1 MTKLLLLT
9 HGCWGE
15 ELIKSA
21 ELVVGEIREA
31 EAFALEPEDALS
43 DYMEKI
49 RVVIEKSKGQDILL
63 ISDLNGG
70 TTSNVAAVFSKTY
83 ENVHALCG
91 LGMEMLIAAEEL
103 REELSGK
110 KLAKEV
116 LSWGREKN
124 RDLEE

>member
-21 ELVVGEIREA
+21 ELVVGEIRDA
-31 EAFALEPEDALS
+31 EAFALEPEDALA

-49 RVVIEKSKGQDILL
+49 RAVIEKSKGQDILL

-70 TTSNVAAVFSKTY
+70 TTSNVAAVFSKTMKMY
-83 ENVHALCG
+83 MPSAVWEWKC
-91 LGMEMLIAAEEL
+91 
-103 REELSGK
+103 S
-110 KLAKEV
+110 
-116 LSWGREKN
+116 
-124 RDLEE
+124 

>member
-1 MTKLLLLT
+1 
-9 HGCWGE
+9 
-15 ELIKSA
+15 
-21 ELVVGEIREA
+21 
-31 EAFALEPEDALS
+31 
-43 DYMEKI
+43 MEKI
-49 RVVIEKSKGQDILL
+49 RAVIEKSKGQDILL

>member
-15 ELIKSA
+15 ELLKCA
-21 ELVVGEIREA
+21 ELVVGKIHDA
-31 EAFALEPEDALS
+31 EAFGLEPEDALA

-49 RVVIEKSKGQDILL
+49 RTTIDESEGQDILL

-83 ENVHALCG
+83 ENVHGLCG

-103 REELSGK
+103 REELCGK
-110 KLAKEV
+110 ELLKGV
-116 LSWGREKN
+116 LSWVGEKN
-124 RDLEE
+124 RDLEG

>member
-21 ELVVGEIREA
+21 ELVVGVIRDA
-31 EAFALEPEDALS
+31 ETFALEPEDALA

-49 RVVIEKSKGQDILL
+49 RAVIEKSKGQDILL
-63 ISDLNGG
+63 ISDLNEG

-83 ENVHALCG
+83 ENVNAVCG

-103 REELSGK
+103 REELKS
-110 KLAKEV
+110 KELV
-116 LSWGREKN
+116 KAILKWTAEKN